1 MKVKRV
7 GRRGT
12 QAYESEVG
20 PQNWSG
26 DAFREEQQKT
36 LEKIPKDS
44 TATVIMPNGNSDM
57 RNVGFYIPLNLEI
70 SKGTTVVWLNDD
82 VVGHTIQSQ
91 DGEGNVIGLFNSD
104 VLQTGERFPHTFEAE
119 GVYNY
124 FCTIHPWR
132 VGVITVR

>member
-44 TATVIMPNGNSDM
+44 TATVI
-57 RNVGFYIPLNLEI
+57 
-70 SKGTTVVWLNDD
+70 
-82 VVGHTIQSQ
+82 IQMA
-91 DGEGNVIGLFNSD
+91 IL
-104 VLQTGERFPHTFEAE
+104 
-119 GVYNY
+119 
-124 FCTIHPWR
+124 I
-132 VGVITVR
+132 